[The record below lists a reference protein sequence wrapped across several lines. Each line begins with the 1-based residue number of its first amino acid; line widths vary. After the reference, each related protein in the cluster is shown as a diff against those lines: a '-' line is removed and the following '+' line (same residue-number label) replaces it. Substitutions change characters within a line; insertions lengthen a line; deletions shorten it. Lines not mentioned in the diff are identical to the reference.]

1 MSFCSSISFQHRYLA
16 NCAASALAQSVFARA
31 RQHDD
36 KPRHG
41 VVRLSV
47 DIAAMHIND
56 RLDDGQPETGPF
68 ISVLPGWITAVE
80 AIEELWQLLCWNLL
94 TGVLDTDGGRAQVLV
109 QPHCDN
115 VPARRVADCVGE

>member
-1 MSFCSSISFQHRYLA
+1 
-16 NCAASALAQSVFARA
+16 
-31 RQHDD
+31 
-36 KPRHG
+36 
-41 VVRLSV
+41 
-47 DIAAMHIND
+47 MHIND

-94 TGVLDTDGGRAQVLV
+94 TGVLDTDGGRAQVLL

-115 VPARRVADCVGE
+115 VPGRRITDCVGEEVADGAAQQLPIGLDRCYLPPCLQRDALIFHPGLEILEQPLDRFGQV